1 MERETT
7 PSWKIP
13 LEKNPFFNTSHRG
26 ISHCTFEGTT
36 FQREASLSVFS
47 PFNPS
52 LTSPVTSLSMT
63 IAWWRDPPSSWNIDT
78 IASLTFYEVVDHCV
92 IIIFLWKRIN
102 LDDDYPSLKLC
113 LSTFAHVWSGAA
125 FILRW
130 SCFGV
135 GHIEMTQ
142 IACDRLAPKNS
153 QVWNFSFV
161 LDTFGLGQLCET
173 LLRRIH
179 KLDATN
185 RSLGPGANRNISIAW
200 GKR

>member
-1 MERETT
+1 MLRETP

-36 FQREASLSVFS
+36 FQRGASLSVFS

-113 LSTFAHVWSGAA
+113 LSTFASSDLA
-125 FILRW
+125 FRKIQCCWVFFSWEINYFFFTFQLEGVHRILR
-130 SCFGV
+130 
-135 GHIEMTQ
+135 I
-142 IACDRLAPKNS
+142 CDVP
-153 QVWNFSFV
+153 
-161 LDTFGLGQLCET
+161 
-173 LLRRIH
+173 
-179 KLDATN
+179 
-185 RSLGPGANRNISIAW
+185 NIVRPTYDLSGYQW
-200 GKR
+200 